1 MKIKL
6 NRDGFLGPIRALDE
20 NDCNKLIEDYQN
32 LIVRLLKRDKFS
44 IVDQEY
50 SKTQKLE
57 VY

>member
-6 NRDGFLGPIRALDE
+6 NRDGFLGPIRVLDE

-32 LIVRLLKRDKFS
+32 LIVRILKRDKFS